1 VELAV
6 VFGSL
11 AAHTLLPDFVVPLLV
26 VVFVAVPAD
35 LLDVLD
41 LVDVLDEPDVFE
53 VLVWLSESDSSVF
66 LVVAVCVEFTLFS
79 VDCTDDV
86 VTAVGVDEVSI
97 DFT

>member
-26 VVFVAVPAD
+26 VVFVVVPAD

-41 LVDVLDEPDVFE
+41 LVDVLDLLDEPDALE

-66 LVVAVCVEFTLFS
+66 LGVAVCVEFTLLS
-79 VDCTDDV
+79 V
-86 VTAVGVDEVSI
+86 G
-97 DFT
+97 